1 MNTKT
6 DIQLFSREF
15 RASVNQRLDE
25 LIDNASSN
33 DALTEAIRYSLLAP
47 GKRLR
52 PLICLMSS
60 HCLGG
65 SLEQTLDPACAIEMI
80 HTASLI
86 VDDLPCMDDAKMRR
100 SMPAC
105 HRCYGEA
112 TSILAALELL
122 SLGYRVMSEAPG
134 VDAERRMRLV
144 QILARA
150 VGINGLIGGQDL
162 DLAALQKGDDSATNT
177 DYVSRIH
184 ELKTSSLFIA
194 AAESGATVAGLEGD
208 QMIPIRQFAARLGL
222 AYQALDDLLDAQGS
236 VSTTGKDVRKDF
248 DKSTLVGVLGED
260 SAADY
265 ARNMIAAAMAALQP
279 LGPGMEPLENLVLSL
294 IGGVGPAQQTVN

>member
-100 SMPAC
+100 SLPAC

-144 QILARA
+144 QVLARA
-150 VGINGLIGGQDL
+150 VGVNGLIGGQDL
-162 DLAALQKGDDSATNT
+162 DLAALQKADDSATNT
-177 DYVSRIH
+177 DCVSRIH

-194 AAESGATVAGLEGD
+194 AAESGATIAGLEGD

-222 AYQALDDLLDAQGS
+222 AYQTLDDLLDAQGS
-236 VSTTGKDVRKDF
+236 VRTTGKDVRKDL
-248 DKSTLVGVLGED
+248 DKPTLVGVLGED

-279 LGPGMEPLENLVLSL
+279 LGPGMEPLENLVISL
-294 IGGVGPAQQTVN
+294 IGGMAPAQQTVN